1 MHKCLKIYQLN
12 VIKKDKER
20 LQKKASEWY
29 QNLSK
34 EEKVKKQQYGRNVTK
49 ISQKRENK
57 SLFGIEKKIIEW
69 EEML

>member
-1 MHKCLKIYQLN
+1 MRKCLKIYQLN

>member
-1 MHKCLKIYQLN
+1 MQKCLKIYQLN

-49 ISQKRENK
+49 ISQKRKNK
-57 SLFGIEKKIIEW
+57 SLLGIEKKIIEL